1 MKVTGI
7 GICPPPDAK
16 DNPQVTPEL
25 LASSLAKYSRSN
37 KGLDTILSSIDW
49 SDPDRSVDSI
59 FRFVDYGHASITGMT
74 GGIAVAI
81 DGLSMFLAFK
91 LFEFAQLSD
100 GQESSTR
107 YIKLDRSSL
116 PLPEEVGIPESC
128 AREWQSLMSQCF
140 DAYHEVYSDLDS
152 RVRANPDLLKLP
164 KDLNPKV
171 ADRLR
176 KNYALDRA
184 RYLIPFATRTNAAFV
199 MTARVW
205 ADVLR
210 QLDSMPLVEA
220 KQCAVLIREEIR
232 KFVPRMIRHSFPNE
246 SSAAQTEQ
254 VFNYSVHRI
263 RQEGVSTSNVPD
275 EVYVKVMNDNP
286 SFLPELQDIEDA
298 FRGKT
303 NRYSL
308 SGTTVR
314 RTMVKAAWNNMAIAE
329 LRDLNRHR
337 SGFRFSPLFP
347 CGFYLPSEVKYSFIP
362 PLLQKQSKL
371 VQEIVSHSDGA
382 HSYVYALLLGTQT
395 PFEHST
401 HLDKLIYEIE
411 LRTGLGAHFRYAE
424 HLAKI
429 SQALVEQMP
438 ELTPFI
444 QTGNAEPEF

>member
-1 MKVTGI
+1 MNVTGI
-7 GICPPPDAK
+7 GICPPPGAK

-49 SDPDRSVDSI
+49 SDPDKSVDSI

-74 GGIAVAI
+74 GGIAIAI

-107 YIKLDRSSL
+107 YIRLDKSSL
-116 PLPEEVGIPESC
+116 PSPEEIAIPQSC
-128 AREWQSLMSQCF
+128 AQDWQNLMEQCF
-140 DAYHEVYSDLDS
+140 DTYHEVYTDLDE
-152 RVRANPDLLKLP
+152 RVQKNPDLIKLP
-164 KDLNPKV
+164 ENISTKV

-184 RYLIPFATRTNAAFV
+184 RYLIPFATKTNAAFV

-205 ADVLR
+205 ADVVR
-210 QLDSMPLVEA
+210 QLDSMDLTEA
-220 KQCAVLIREEIR
+220 KRCAKLIRKELG
-232 KFVPRMIRHSFPNE
+232 KFVPRMIRHSFPND
-246 SSAAQTEQ
+246 SSTAQTEEL
-254 VFNYSVHRI
+254 FRYSTDLI
-263 RQEGVSTSNVPD
+263 RSEGVNTTNIVD
-275 EVYVKVMNDNP
+275 EVYVQIMDDTP
-286 SFLPELQDIEDA
+286 PFLPPLQKLEDA
-298 FRGKT
+298 FRGKA

-308 SGTTVR
+308 SGTSVR
-314 RTMVKAAWNNMAIAE
+314 RIMVKVAWNNMAIAE

-347 CGFYLPSEVKYSFIP
+347 SGFYLPSEVKHPKLDS
-362 PLLQKQSKL
+362 LLEKQSRL
-371 VQEIVSHSDGA
+371 VERIASRDNRSQ
-382 HSYVYALLLGTQT
+382 SYVYALLLGSQV

-401 HLDKLIYEIE
+401 HLDKIIYEIE

-424 HLAKI
+424 HLAEVSKQLI
-429 SQALVEQMP
+429 EKMP
-438 ELTPFI
+438 ELAPFI